1 MLRGTQ
7 AARLTRAACCSAVE
21 RQHSQREACMLKTD
35 WAKLYAIMDKRIE
48 LKYEQLPAGE
58 QIGQRI
64 GSGKQSRA
72 SLGPE
77 PATPS
82 FVPRSRKPTR

>member
-1 MLRGTQ
+1 MLR
-7 AARLTRAACCSAVE
+7 
-21 RQHSQREACMLKTD
+21 TD

-58 QIGQRI
+58 QIGQRTE
-64 GSGKQSRA
+64 SGKQGRA
-72 SLGPE
+72 SLRPE

-82 FVPRSRKPTR
+82 PVDRSRKPTR